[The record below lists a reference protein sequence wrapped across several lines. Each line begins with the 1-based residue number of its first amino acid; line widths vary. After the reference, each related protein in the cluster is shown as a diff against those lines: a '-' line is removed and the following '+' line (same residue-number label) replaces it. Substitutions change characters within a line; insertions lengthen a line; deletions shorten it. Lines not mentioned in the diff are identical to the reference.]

1 MRAELPWN
9 VAGIPP
15 EAREAAR
22 AAARREG
29 LSVGEWLTRRILR
42 SFSAL
47 EEEAVAA
54 SGVPLDSWGLPVS
67 AASRKDSEEML
78 AKIGRSE
85 TESTEAWRRIED
97 QLKGLSRR
105 IDSSERGASENNRV
119 LSRNAQEM
127 NVAAREQAQIFDQLG
142 QNIAGLNQRLER
154 LEHSTANESI
164 REAIKALHLGLS
176 RLADQIGATANN
188 SAGQLA
194 QVTDNLEKLATQL
207 NQVWEDAESANQ
219 LLHRRIDLT
228 EHELG
233 QRIDQTQHAW
243 EARLSSAEKTAQF
256 NTNALDHALE
266 KIEEAAAQRTQDL
279 AEVGRRAAQQ
289 HERATQQQES
299 VRRLEQSFQGL
310 EARLPNAGVE
320 QRLDDF
326 EHALHGLSGQLEQHD
341 SAGAFEA
348 SLQALSFR
356 LEKLEQDHTAL
367 LADVQARLDEIRTPP
382 TPKPAETPEPPS
394 FQTQNIAEPSHA
406 FEGEAEIHQDV
417 HDEAANDVLWAPV
430 SHKGGQPDHSEA
442 AEAVNGFAPL
452 TTHGFAPTSDQES
465 DQEFG
470 HEPDHELGPDQDD
483 FASDLSDVFVDQEP
497 DNFLAQARRSAQ
509 AASEQVEGENRERLS
524 NFRWNP
530 ESAESEEKA
539 RPRFLIPLIVA
550 LLVVLAAA
558 AALILSQR
566 AKVPPLEATNSAQ
579 PGPVFSV
586 PPPPKAN
593 DIQTTVVPGQE
604 DQTNDQTHDFAS
616 GQTNGQGNGLTNR
629 HDQTNTLESGLNA
642 GAPVN
647 NQTDNR
653 SVAALPSGGN
663 AKDFTSQRSEP
674 AASDV
679 AHPQSNT
686 ASLTTQKPAAKPA
699 APAAAKPADKVTG
712 AKVTATLSADRIT
725 QLANAGNATALTFLG
740 LKALDSGNGAADAVK
755 FLTQAAEKGQA
766 VAQYRLGTLYE
777 RGQGISADP
786 VKAMHWYELSA
797 NQENRKAMHNL
808 AVAYASGPPG
818 KRNMTEAARWFAK
831 AAALGLSDSQ
841 FNLAV
846 LYERGDGVPQSL
858 VEAYKWYSIAAA
870 AGDTES
876 KARMSV
882 LQTQLSEADKAQANR
897 SATSFHAAPLN
908 RAANV
913 PPEAADL
920 GN

>member
-47 EEEAVAA
+47 EEDAAAA
-54 SGVPLDSWGLPVS
+54 SGTPLDSWGLPVS

-78 AKIGRSE
+78 ARVGRSE

-105 IDSSERGASENNRV
+105 IDSSERGASENNRA
-119 LSRNAQEM
+119 LSRTAQEM
-127 NVAAREQAQIFDQLG
+127 NIATREQAQIFDQLG

-154 LEHSTANESI
+154 LEHSTANENI

-176 RLADQIGATANN
+176 RLADQIGATASN

-194 QVTDNLEKLATQL
+194 QVTNNLEKLATQL
-207 NQVWEDAESANQ
+207 NQVWEDAENANQ
-219 LLHRRIDLT
+219 LLNRRIDLT
-228 EHELG
+228 ELELG

-279 AEVGRRAAQQ
+279 AEAGRRATQQ
-289 HERATQQQES
+289 DERATQQQES

-326 EHALHGLSGQLEQHD
+326 EHALHGLAGQLEQHD
-341 SAGAFEA
+341 GAGVLDA

-367 LADVQARLDEIRTPP
+367 LAEVQAKLDELHTPP
-382 TPKPAETPEPPS
+382 APKPPEAPS
-394 FQTQNIAEPSHA
+394 FQTPHA
-406 FEGEAEIHQDV
+406 FEGETEIHQDV
-417 HDEAANDVLWAPV
+417 RDDAANDALWAPV
-430 SHKGGQPDHSEA
+430 SHRGDQPDHSEA
-442 AEAVNGFAPL
+442 PQAGFAPL
-452 TTHGFAPTSDQES
+452 TTHGFAHETDHEP
-465 DQEFG
+465 G
-470 HEPDHELGPDQDD
+470 HEPDHEPGPNEAD

-566 AKVPPLEATNSAQ
+566 AKAPPPEALNTAQ
-579 PGPVFSV
+579 PGPAFSV
-586 PPPPKAN
+586 PQPPKAN
-593 DIQTTVVPGQE
+593 DTQMAPE
-604 DQTNDQTHDFAS
+604 DQTNDLAN
-616 GQTNGQGNGLTNR
+616 GQTNGQTNGQANGQTNSQAN
-629 HDQTNTLESGLNA
+629 DQTNTLEGGQNSQA
-642 GAPVN
+642 SAPVN
-647 NQTDNR
+647 NQTDNQ
-653 SVAALPSGGN
+653 SVAALPGN

-679 AHPQSNT
+679 ARPAPGASPAPTPKPT
-686 ASLTTQKPAAKPA
+686 ATAG
-699 APAAAKPADKVTG
+699 APAAAKPTAT
-712 AKVTATLSADRIT
+712 KVTAASAPVSADRIT
-725 QLANAGNATALTFLG
+725 QLANAGNPTALTILG
-740 LKALDSGNGAADAVK
+740 LKALDSGNGGAEAIK

-777 RGQGISADP
+777 RGQGVTADP
-786 VKAMHWYELSA
+786 AKAMHWYELSA
-797 NQENRKAMHNL
+797 NQGNRKAMHNL

-858 VEAYKWYSIAAA
+858 VDAYKWYSIAAA
-870 AGDTES
+870 TGDAES
-876 KARMSV
+876 KARMTV

-897 SATSFHAAPLN
+897 SATSFHATPLT

-920 GN
+920 NNG

>member
-47 EEEAVAA
+47 EEEATAA
-54 SGVPLDSWGLPVS
+54 SGTPLDSWGLPMS
-67 AASRKDSEEML
+67 AASRKDSEDML
-78 AKIGRSE
+78 ARVGRSE

-105 IDSSERGASENNRV
+105 IDSSERGHSENNHA
-119 LSRNAQEM
+119 LSRTAQEM
-127 NVAAREQAQIFDQLG
+127 NLAVREQAQVFDQLG
-142 QNIAGLNQRLER
+142 QNIMGLNQRLER
-154 LEHSTANESI
+154 LEQSTANENI

-176 RLADQIGATANN
+176 RLADQIGATASN

-194 QVTDNLEKLATQL
+194 QVTTNLEKLATQL
-207 NQVWEDAESANQ
+207 NQVWEDAENADQ
-219 LLHRRIDLT
+219 LLNRRIDVT
-228 EHELG
+228 ELELG
-233 QRIDQTQHAW
+233 QRIDNAQKVW
-243 EARLSSAEKTAQF
+243 ETRLSAAEKTSQF

-279 AEVGRRAAQQ
+279 AEAGRRAAQLD
-289 HERATQQQES
+289 ERATQQQES

-326 EHALHGLSGQLEQHD
+326 EHALHDLAGQLELQD
-341 SAGAFEA
+341 SAGAFDA

-367 LADVQARLDEIRTPP
+367 LAEVQAKLDEIRTPP
-382 TPKPAETPEPPS
+382 APKAPQAPESSEPPS
-394 FQTQNIAEPSHA
+394 FQTPHA
-406 FEGEAEIHQDV
+406 FEGEAEIHQDMRDDAADDV
-417 HDEAANDVLWAPV
+417 HWAPV
-430 SHKGGQPDHSEA
+430 SHRGGEHSEA
-442 AEAVNGFAPL
+442 PEAVDGFAPL
-452 TTHGFAPTSDQES
+452 TTHGFAQDSDQEPY
-465 DQEFG
+465 

-483 FASDLSDVFVDQEP
+483 FASDLPDVFVDHERDNLEP

-558 AALILSQR
+558 AAFILSQR
-566 AKVPPLEATNSAQ
+566 AKAPPPEAVNTAQ
-579 PGPVFSV
+579 PGPAFSV
-586 PPPPKAN
+586 SPPKAN
-593 DIQTTVVPGQE
+593 DSQMAPGQN
-604 DQTNDQTHDFAS
+604 DQTNDQTNDLAN
-616 GQTNGQGNGLTNR
+616 GQTNSQAN
-629 HDQTNTLESGLNA
+629 DQTNSLEGAQNSQA
-642 GAPVN
+642 SAPVN
-647 NQTDNR
+647 NQTDNQ
-653 SVAALPSGGN
+653 SVAASVGN

-674 AASDV
+674 AASDI
-679 AHPQSNT
+679 ARPAPQLG
-686 ASLTTQKPAAKPA
+686 ASPAPTPKPAAKA
-699 APAAAKPADKVTG
+699 GAAAKPTAASAPVAADHV
-712 AKVTATLSADRIT
+712 T
-725 QLANAGNATALTFLG
+725 QLANAGNPTALTILG

-777 RGQGISADP
+777 RGQGVTADP
-786 VKAMHWYELSA
+786 AKAMHWYELSA
-797 NQENRKAMHNL
+797 NQDNRKAMHNL

-858 VEAYKWYSIAAA
+858 VDAYKWYSIAAA
-870 AGDTES
+870 AGDAES
-876 KARMSV
+876 KARMTV

-920 GN
+920 NNG